1 MTKYNTNPRLFQEPV
16 VTKERGPGSSMEEVV
31 EHPAFATIGAS
42 RVQSTG
48 HTLFQSEFKHQSL
61 ITIRIKGA
69 RVHRGLSNDRVSTA
83 SRLPYIEVDLTES
96 QWATFVSSLNV
107 GEGVPCT
114 MTYRNDVG
122 YIPQIPAPPERKQ
135 QFTNE
140 MRETLQDSI
149 DHLKKIEKTLESAK
163 ITGKLRDELMGHVRM
178 AKQEIQSNM
187 PFVER
192 QFAEHVEN
200 TTEAAKQEIHGY
212 MVGQLQRAGMAALAN
227 GSDLPL
233 QLDLK
238 DDKTVE
244 G

>member
-1 MTKYNTNPRLFQEPV
+1 MSTKYNSNPRLFEEP
-16 VTKERGPGSSMEEVV
+16 KISQQPGPGRDIEEVI

-69 RVHRGLSNDRVSTA
+69 RVHRGLSNDRVSTS
-83 SRLPYIEVDLTES
+83 SRLPYVEVDLTES

-114 MTYRNDVG
+114 LTYLHEHG
-122 YIPQIPAPPERKQ
+122 YIPQIPKPPERKQ
-135 QFTNE
+135 QFTKE
-140 MRETLQDSI
+140 MTDTLQDSVN
-149 DHLKKIEKTLESAK
+149 HLKKIEETLKDAK
-163 ITGKLRDELMGHVRM
+163 MTEKLRNELMGHVRM

-187 PFVER
+187 PFVEK

-212 MVGQLQRAGMAALAN
+212 MVGHLQRAGLAALVRE
-227 GSDLPL
+227 GGPL
-233 QLDLK
+233 QLDRK
-238 DDKTVE
+238 DDVIDT
-244 G
+244 